1 MRRNIKDKRSEQTR
15 EEKINSKQKKPRGKE
30 MKARSE
36 KRKQI
41 IETDRRRESRV
52 FELVSVFSHLL
63 SVFFSLQH
71 GFLPSTLC
79 SVLLYIHL
87 PQHLSLCL
95 ILLPVQ
101 YVNYCC
107 GRTES

>member
-41 IETDRRRESRV
+41 IETVIGGEKAESSSWSQCSLIS
-52 FELVSVFSHLL
+52 FL
-63 SVFFSLQH
+63 SFFLSNMASFPRLFALCCSIFIYHSISL
-71 GFLPSTLC
+71 SA
-79 SVLLYIHL
+79 
-87 PQHLSLCL
+87 
-95 ILLPVQ
+95 
-101 YVNYCC
+101 
-107 GRTES
+107 